1 MRELW
6 EGVLAIGALLV
17 CVIPHEVAHGWMAY
31 RLGDPT
37 AKWAGRLSLNPIR
50 HLDPIGS
57 LLLPA
62 ALLILRRLFGF
73 PIVFGWAKPVPINPR
88 YFRDPWQ
95 GMLWVALAGPATNF
109 AMALAA
115 AGLGRVLIALGFANP
130 WVLYFLGMV
139 VLLSLVLGAFNL
151 LPVPPLDGSRVLSY
165 FLPLRW
171 RLQLARLEQWGMVI
185 VIVLLLIGAL
195 ELVFRGAY
203 GAFVQLVGFRW
214 LRIVHLAGL
223 L

>member
-1 MRELW
+1 MNQVW
-6 EGVLAIGALLV
+6 EGVLAVGALLV
-17 CVIPHEVAHGWMAY
+17 CIIPHEVAHGWVAW

-62 ALLILRRLFGF
+62 VLLLLRRFAGF

-109 AMALAA
+109 GMALVA
-115 AGLGRVLIALGFANP
+115 AGLGRGLIALGLVNP

-151 LPVPPLDGSRVLSY
+151 IPVPPLDGSRVLSY

-171 RLQLARLEQWGMVI
+171 RLQLARLEQWGLVI
-185 VIVLLLIGAL
+185 VMVLLLIGAL
-195 ELVFRGAY
+195 ELIFRGAY
-203 GAFVQLVGFRW
+203 GAFVQPVGFRW
-214 LRIVHLAGL
+214 LGIVQLAGL
-223 L
+223 F

>member
-37 AKWAGRLSLNPIR
+37 AKWAGRLSLNPVR

-57 LLLPA
+57 LLVPA
-62 ALLILRRLFGF
+62 ALLILRRLVGF

-109 AMALAA
+109 GMALAA
-115 AGLGRVLIALGFANP
+115 AALGRGLIALGLTNP

-151 LPVPPLDGSRVLSY
+151 IPVPPLDGSRVLSY

-171 RLQLARLEQWGMVI
+171 RLQLARLEQWGIVI
-185 VIVLLLIGAL
+185 VMVLLLIGAL

-203 GAFVQLVGFRW
+203 GAFVQLVGTHW
-214 LRIVHLAGL
+214 LRIVLLAGL
-223 L
+223 F